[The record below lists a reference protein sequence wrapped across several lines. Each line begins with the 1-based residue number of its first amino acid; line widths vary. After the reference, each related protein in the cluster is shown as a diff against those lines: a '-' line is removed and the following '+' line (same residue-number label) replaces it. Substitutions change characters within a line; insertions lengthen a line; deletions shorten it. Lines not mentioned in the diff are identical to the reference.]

1 MENFNLKKFLV
12 ENKLT
17 TNSRV
22 LKEMY
27 SAKSFQLT
35 KDEFNYL
42 LPVLRNKLTRSGDRH
57 YFIADNIDDL
67 TDMLNR
73 LKGHYDN
80 YDELKNTVVYHCL
93 KNGSLNPF
101 RESMGVVLS

>member
-1 MENFNLKKFLV
+1 
-12 ENKLT
+12 
-17 TNSRV
+17 
-22 LKEMY
+22 MY

-42 LPVLRNKLTRSGDRH
+42 LPALRNKLHQSGNRCC
-57 YFIADNIDDL
+57 FIANNIDDL

-80 YDELKNTVVYHCL
+80 YDELKNMVAYYCS

>member
-1 MENFNLKKFLV
+1 
-12 ENKLT
+12 
-17 TNSRV
+17 
-22 LKEMY
+22 MY

-35 KDEFNYL
+35 KGEFNYL
-42 LPVLRNKLTRSGDRH
+42 LPVLKSKLHRSGNRC
-57 YFIADNIDDL
+57 YFIANNIEDL

-80 YDELKNTVVYHCL
+80 YNALKNMVVYYCL

-101 RESMGVVLS
+101 RESMNKQV

>member
-1 MENFNLKKFLV
+1 LATIAYVLLGAV
-12 ENKLT
+12 LLT
-17 TNSRV
+17 N

-35 KDEFNYL
+35 KGEFNYL
-42 LPVLRNKLTRSGDRH
+42 LPVLRNKLHQSGDRC
-57 YFIADNIDDL
+57 YFIADNIDAL

-80 YDELKNTVVYHCL
+80 YDELKNMIDYHCS

-101 RESMGVVLS
+101 RESMGLVLS

>member
-1 MENFNLKKFLV
+1 
-12 ENKLT
+12 
-17 TNSRV
+17 
-22 LKEMY
+22 MY

-42 LPVLRNKLTRSGDRH
+42 FPVLKNKLHQSGDRC
-57 YFIADNIDDL
+57 YFISNNIDDL

-80 YDELKNTVVYHCL
+80 YDELKNMVGYHCS

>member
-1 MENFNLKKFLV
+1 
-12 ENKLT
+12 
-17 TNSRV
+17 
-22 LKEMY
+22 MY

-42 LPVLRNKLTRSGDRH
+42 LPVLKNKLHQSGDRC
-57 YFIADNIDDL
+57 YFIANNIDDL

-80 YDELKNTVVYHCL
+80 YDELKNMVNYNCS

>member
-1 MENFNLKKFLV
+1 
-12 ENKLT
+12 
-17 TNSRV
+17 
-22 LKEMY
+22 MY
-27 SAKSFQLT
+27 SEKSFQLT

-42 LPVLRNKLTRSGDRH
+42 LPALRNKLNQSDDRC
-57 YFIADNIDDL
+57 YFIANDIDDL

-80 YDELKNTVVYHCL
+80 YDELKNMVSYHCS